1 MLCVVGVYCVEISI
15 ECGLFNIANLLIALY
30 KYLELSGNIIFHIVN
45 FRLCGLKRSLEVCLE
60 YN

>member
-15 ECGLFNIANLLIALY
+15 ECGLFNIANLLIVS
-30 KYLELSGNIIFHIVN
+30 YLELSGNIIFHIVN

-60 YN
+60 YD